1 MLEKL
6 LNNLKEKNILI
17 LGFGVEG
24 KSTYSFIRKHF
35 PEKFITICD
44 EKEGYENELTQDE
57 YVKCIHGNEYL
68 EHTQDFD
75 LIFKTP
81 GISFKSIDISGFQDK
96 ITSELEMVLEFIDI
110 FTIGIT
116 GTKGKSTTSSLMYSV
131 LEKNH
136 KNTMLLGNIGVP
148 IFEKLDVITK
158 DTILVLEL
166 SSHALQYIKKSP
178 NIAILLNVFEEH
190 LDHYKSYDEYIDAK
204 YKVFKYQDAKDYALY
219 NVDNE
224 VICKREVQTKA
235 NKITISMEKK
245 EHTDVVLKGN
255 EIYYKEKLIYV
266 DDEKR
271 HILGNHNLNNIMF
284 VAAVSDIL
292 NLDFELTKQ
301 AIDEFMP
308 LEHRMEYVGKFND
321 IEYYN
326 DSIATIPEAT
336 INAIETLKN
345 INTLIVG
352 GKDRGVRQGVLIDYI
367 NNSKIENVICLPKTG
382 EYIAEGMKNKQVY
395 LVENLSQAVKVA
407 KEKTKKGMICL
418 LSPAASSYGYFKN
431 FKERGNLFKEYVK
444 E

>member
-17 LGFGVEG
+17 LGFGIEG

-35 PEKFITICD
+35 PNKLITICD
-44 EKEGYENELTQDE
+44 EKIGYENELIQDE
-57 YVKCIHGNEYL
+57 HVKCIHGNEYL

-81 GISFKSIDISGFQDK
+81 GISFKDIDISDFQDK
-96 ITSELEMVLEFIDI
+96 ITSELEMVLEFVNI

-131 LEKNH
+131 LDKNG
-136 KNTMLLGNIGVP
+136 KNTMLLGNIGIP
-148 IFEKLDVITK
+148 IFEKLDEMTE

-178 NIAILLNVFEEH
+178 NIAMLLNVFEEH
-190 LDHYKSYDEYIDAK
+190 LDHYKSYNEYIDAK
-204 YKVFKYQDAKDYALY
+204 YNVFKYQKEKGYALY
-219 NVDNE
+219 NIDNE
-224 VICKREVQTKA
+224 VISKKELQTKA
-235 NKITISMEKK
+235 SKIAISMEKENADVILK
-245 EHTDVVLKGN
+245 ENKVYYRGKVV
-255 EIYYKEKLIYV
+255 YV

-284 VAAVSDIL
+284 VVTVSAIL

-308 LEHRMEYVGKFND
+308 LEHRMEYVGKFNN

-352 GKDRGVRQGVLIDYI
+352 GKDRGVHLGKLIEYI

-382 EYIAEGMKNKQVY
+382 EYIAQGIKNKQVY
-395 LVENLSQAVKVA
+395 LVENLEQAVKIA
-407 KEKTKKGMICL
+407 KEKTKKDTICL

-431 FKERGNLFKEYVK
+431 FKERGNLFKKYVM

>member
-6 LNNLKEKNILI
+6 LNNLREKNILI
-17 LGFGVEG
+17 LGFGIEG

-44 EKEGYENELTQDE
+44 EKEDYENELTQDK
-57 YVKCIHGNEYL
+57 YIKCIHGNEYL
-68 EHTQDFD
+68 ECTQDFD

-81 GISFKSIDISGFQDK
+81 GISFKDIDISNFQDK
-96 ITSELEMVLEFIDI
+96 ITSELEMVLEFVDI

-131 LEKNH
+131 LEKNG

-148 IFEKLDVITK
+148 IFEKLDEITK

-204 YKVFKYQDAKDYALY
+204 YNVFKYQTQKDYALY

-224 VICKREVQTKA
+224 IISNKNVQTKA
-235 NKITISMEKK
+235 KQITVSMKK
-245 EHTDVVLKGN
+245 EDTDVILKGN
-255 EIYYKEKLIYV
+255 EIYYKGKLAYV

-284 VAAVSDIL
+284 IVAVSDIL
-292 NLDFELTKQ
+292 GLDFNLTKQ
-301 AIDEFMP
+301 AIDEFLP

-352 GKDRGVRQGVLIDYI
+352 GKDRGVHQGELIEYI

-382 EYIAEGMKNKQVY
+382 EYIAKGMKNKQVY
-395 LVENLSQAVKVA
+395 LVENLSQAVKIA

>member
-17 LGFGVEG
+17 LGFGIEG
-24 KSTYSFIRKHF
+24 KSTYFFIRKHF
-35 PEKFITICD
+35 PKKQITICD
-44 EKEGYENELTQDE
+44 EKIGYEAELVQDE

-68 EHTQDFD
+68 KCTQDFD

-81 GISFKSIDISGFQDK
+81 GISFKDVDISSFENK
-96 ITSELEMVLEFIDI
+96 ITSELEMVLEFVDI

-131 LEKNH
+131 LEKNG
-136 KNTMLLGNIGVP
+136 KNSMLLGNIGVP
-148 IFEKLDVITK
+148 IFEKLDEITK

-178 NIAILLNVFEEH
+178 NVAILLNVFEEH

-204 YKVFKYQDAKDYALY
+204 YNVFKFQNGKDYALY
-219 NVDNE
+219 NIDNE
-224 VICKREVQTKA
+224 TISERQVQTKA
-235 NKITISMEKK
+235 NKITVSMKK
-245 EHTDVVLKGN
+245 EDADVTIKEK
-255 EIYYKEKLIYV
+255 EIYYKEKLVYV

-284 VAAVSDIL
+284 VVAVSDIL
-292 NLDFELTKQ
+292 NLDFDLTKQ

-308 LEHRMEYVGKFND
+308 LEHRMEYVGKFQD
-321 IEYYN
+321 VEYYN

-352 GKDRGVRQGVLIDYI
+352 GKDRGVHLGELIEYI

-382 EYIAEGMKNKQVY
+382 EYIAEGIKNKQVY
-395 LVENLSQAVKVA
+395 LVENLSQAVKIA

-431 FKERGNLFKEYVK
+431 FKERGNLFKQYVK

>member
-35 PEKFITICD
+35 PKKQITICD
-44 EKEGYENELTQDE
+44 EKIGYESELLQDE

-68 EHTQDFD
+68 KCIQDFD

-81 GISFKSIDISGFQDK
+81 GISFKDVDISSFENK
-96 ITSELEMVLEFIDI
+96 ITSELEMVLEFVDI

-131 LEKNH
+131 LEKNG
-136 KNTMLLGNIGVP
+136 KNSMLLGNIGVP
-148 IFEKLDVITK
+148 IFEKLDEITK

-204 YKVFKYQDAKDYALY
+204 YDVFKFQNEKDYALY
-219 NVDNE
+219 NIDNE
-224 VICKREVQTKA
+224 IISERQVQTKA
-235 NKITISMEKK
+235 NKITVSMKK
-245 EHTDVVLKGN
+245 EDADVTIKEK
-255 EIYYKEKLIYV
+255 EIYYKEKLVYV

-284 VAAVSDIL
+284 VVAVSDIL
-292 NLDFELTKQ
+292 NLDFDLTKQ

-308 LEHRMEYVGKFND
+308 LEHRMEYVGKFQD
-321 IEYYN
+321 VEYYN

-352 GKDRGVRQGVLIDYI
+352 GKDRGVHLGELIEYI

-382 EYIAEGMKNKQVY
+382 EYIAEGIKNKQVY
-395 LVENLSQAVKVA
+395 LVENLSQAVKIA

-431 FKERGNLFKEYVK
+431 FKERGNLFKQYVK

>member
-17 LGFGVEG
+17 LGFGIEG
-24 KSTYSFIRKHF
+24 KSTYFFIRKHF
-35 PEKFITICD
+35 PKKQITICD
-44 EKEGYENELTQDE
+44 EKIGYEAELVQDE

-68 EHTQDFD
+68 KCTQDFD

-81 GISFKSIDISGFQDK
+81 GISFKDVDISSFENK
-96 ITSELEMVLEFIDI
+96 ITSELEMVFEFVDI

-131 LEKNH
+131 LEKNG

-148 IFEKLDVITK
+148 IFEKLDEITK

-178 NIAILLNVFEEH
+178 NVAILLNVFEEH

-204 YKVFKYQDAKDYALY
+204 YNVFKFQNEKDYALY
-219 NVDNE
+219 NMDNE
-224 VICKREVQTKA
+224 TISERQVQTKA
-235 NKITISMEKK
+235 NKITVSMKK
-245 EHTDVVLKGN
+245 EDADVTIKDNG
-255 EIYYKEKLIYV
+255 IYYKERKVYV

-284 VAAVSDIL
+284 VVAVSDIL
-292 NLDFELTKQ
+292 NLDFDLTKQ

-308 LEHRMEYVGKFND
+308 LEHRMEYVGKFQD
-321 IEYYN
+321 VEYYN

-352 GKDRGVRQGVLIDYI
+352 GKDRGVHLGELIEYI

-382 EYIAEGMKNKQVY
+382 EYIAEGIKNKQVY
-395 LVENLSQAVKVA
+395 LVENLSQAVKIA

-431 FKERGNLFKEYVK
+431 FKERGNLFKQYVK

>member
-1 MLEKL
+1 MLEGL
-6 LNNLKEKNILI
+6 LNNLKEKSILI

-35 PEKFITICD
+35 PKKQITICD
-44 EKEGYENELTQDE
+44 EKIGYEKELVQDE
-57 YVKCIHGNEYL
+57 NVKCIHSNEYL
-68 EHTQDFD
+68 EHTQEYD

-81 GISFKSIDISGFQDK
+81 GISFKDIDISGFQNK
-96 ITSELEMVLEFIDI
+96 ITSELEMVLEFVDI

-131 LEKNH
+131 LEKN
-136 KNTMLLGNIGVP
+136 KKDTMLLGNIGVP
-148 IFEKLDVITK
+148 IFEKLDEMNK

-166 SSHALQYIKKSP
+166 SSHALQYIKKAP

-204 YKVFKYQDAKDYALY
+204 YNVFKFQNENDYALY
-219 NVDNE
+219 NIDND
-224 VICKREVQTKA
+224 IISKRQVQTKA
-235 NKITISMEKK
+235 NKITVSMESKDA
-245 EHTDVVLKGN
+245 DVTLNGN
-255 EIYYKEKLIYV
+255 EIYYKEKLVYV

-284 VAAVSDIL
+284 AVTVSDIL
-292 NLDFELTKQ
+292 NLDFNLTKQ

-308 LEHRMEYVGKFND
+308 LEHRMEYVGKFNNV
-321 IEYYN
+321 EYYN

-352 GKDRGVRQGVLIDYI
+352 GKDRGVHLGSLIDYI
-367 NNSKIENVICLPKTG
+367 NKSKIENIICLPKTG
-382 EYIAEGMKNKQVY
+382 EYIAKEMKNKQVF
-395 LVENLSQAVKVA
+395 LVENLSQAVEIA
-407 KEKTKKGMICL
+407 KEKTKKGTICL

-431 FKERGNLFKEYVK
+431 FKERGNLFKQYVK
-444 E
+444 A